1 MRKIGTTLGVAA
13 VAVIATAMPASAY
26 PNQTLTPDVR
36 PGTGTVTV
44 GYHYANS
51 NGGGGYIRWI
61 GSSGCTS
68 TTSDIDY
75 AEASFSEEAAND
87 EISSFSDWNYCDTKW
102 YINSNYGGAAYGYVN
117 GSTPPKNLP
126 TNYGGTRFYDEV
138 SSVRWS

>member
-1 MRKIGTTLGVAA
+1 MRKIGTTLGIAA
-13 VAVIATAMPASAY
+13 VAVVATAMPASAY
-26 PNQTLTPDVR
+26 PNQTLNPD
-36 PGTGTVTV
+36 TGPAGSHTL

-61 GSSGCTS
+61 GRDACTG

-75 AEASFSEEAAND
+75 GEASFSQESAND
-87 EISSFSDWNYCDTKW
+87 EISSFSDYNYCDTKW
-102 YINSNYGGAAYGYVN
+102 YINSSYGGAAYGYVN
-117 GSTPPKNLP
+117 AGEGSPNNLP